1 MVVDGGGCNLRRRAP
16 AHGCGW
22 WRIQP
27 PVTSSGVTAGDELP
41 AWHGYGRRR
50 TQPPAMSSDAARHV
64 DSRGRGY
71 QRRAWR
77 GAWRQRT
84 LPPATSLVWGVVAK
98 DTAADNDLRRE
109 AWTTE
114 DAAAGDD
121 LRHGAWRVGLP
132 MMTPQCSAPDT

>member
-1 MVVDGGGCNLRRRAP
+1 
-16 AHGCGW
+16 
-22 WRIQP
+22 
-27 PVTSSGVTAGDELP
+27 
-41 AWHGYGRRR
+41 
-50 TQPPAMSSDAARHV
+50 MSSDAARHV
-64 DSRGRGY
+64 DSRGRGCR
-71 QRRAWR
+71 RRAWR

-98 DTAADNDLRRE
+98 DAAADDDLRRE

-132 MMTPQCSAPDT
+132 VMTPQCSAPDT